1 MVHFSLRVLRNNP
14 GENNDGEVLEE
25 FTNLSFDPDNI
36 NYLPRAIG
44 DRYVTID
51 SNGKLTYNG
60 DYPNKS
66 VHIYI
71 SDYESNLE
79 GIDES
84 LLPHGFQGHQFQVL
98 GGSAT
103 PSASFVTA
111 QTNTLG
117 VFDSNVYYGWDFSN
131 DDNKQYLSPIP
142 ASAGTGSNVVFSLE
156 NMLGSDDATTLEIH
170 KNQQPLR
177 RLKIYLYRY
186 LQKHKENLLHHYK
199 VDLMEMTQQ
208 Y

>member
-1 MVHFSLRVLRNNP
+1 MISKSTIADLVAAGSVPGSDYGSFALRVLRNNA

-84 LLPHGFQGHQFQVL
+84 LLPHGFQGCNISCSLRWF
-98 GGSAT
+98 
-103 PSASFVTA
+103 
-111 QTNTLG
+111 
-117 VFDSNVYYGWDFSN
+117 
-131 DDNKQYLSPIP
+131 KQ
-142 ASAGTGSNVVFSLE
+142 
-156 NMLGSDDATTLEIH
+156 
-170 KNQQPLR
+170 
-177 RLKIYLYRY
+177 
-186 LQKHKENLLHHYK
+186 HHP
-199 VDLMEMTQQ
+199 
-208 Y
+208 